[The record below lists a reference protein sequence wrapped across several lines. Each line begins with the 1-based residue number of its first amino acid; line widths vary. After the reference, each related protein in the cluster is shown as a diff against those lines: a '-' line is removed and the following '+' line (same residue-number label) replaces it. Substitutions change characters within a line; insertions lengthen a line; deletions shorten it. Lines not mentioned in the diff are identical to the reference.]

1 MIQSEKCSIM
11 VEECHVILQQGEAK
25 SCLDQAEDGSF
36 FRQTDHVFGLEII
49 GLLQRSDQ
57 LT

>member
-1 MIQSEKCSIM
+1 MIQSKKCSIM
-11 VEECHVILQQGEAK
+11 VGECHVILQQGEAK

-49 GLLQRSDQ
+49 GL
-57 LT
+57 